1 MQSAIISTPFG
12 APPPPLMASGTAVR
26 DVGPSPTS
34 PTPRHPIRTCLFCVI
49 AALIFSAPLLCGL
62 GVASY
67 FRLSSPTQALRRS
80 VIDAVPGE
88 WDKRIAINVGG
99 FTLAL
104 VRFGSHFFQLPPEPK
119 AALGALRGAEV
130 GIYRL
135 ERPPSNRD
143 YSAALKIADKSMMR
157 QGWERIVGVAQPGQ
171 LVAVYMPRGLRAYR
185 RFNCC
190 VVVLNDQDLIVAS
203 GRGNVEP
210 LLDLARQQLSEHSL
224 AALAFTR
231 P

>member
-1 MQSAIISTPFG
+1 MQSAIISTHFG
-12 APPPPLMASGTAVR
+12 APPPLMASDAALRG
-26 DVGPSPTS
+26 VGPSPTS
-34 PTPRHPIRTCLFCVI
+34 PTPNHPIRTCLLCVI
-49 AALIFSAPLLCGL
+49 TALIFSGPLLFGL

-80 VIDAVPGE
+80 VMEAVPGE
-88 WDKRIAINVGG
+88 WDKRIGINVGG

-104 VRFGSHFFQLPPEPK
+104 VRFGSGFFQLPPEPK
-119 AALGALRGAEV
+119 AALDALRGADV
-130 GIYRL
+130 GLYRL
-135 ERPPSNRD
+135 ERPPSSRD
-143 YSAALKIADKSMMR
+143 YSAALTIADKSMMR
-157 QGWERIVGVAQPGQ
+157 QGWERIVGVAQRGQ
-171 LVAVYMPRGLRAYR
+171 LVAVYMPRGLRADR

-210 LLDLARQQLSEHSL
+210 LLDLARQRLPEHSL
-224 AALAFTR
+224 AALAFAR

>member
-1 MQSAIISTPFG
+1 MQSAIISTHLG
-12 APPPPLMASGTAVR
+12 APPLLMASGTALR
-26 DVGPSPTS
+26 GVGPSPTS
-34 PTPRHPIRTCLFCVI
+34 PTSRPFRVVLICVI
-49 AALIFSAPLLCGL
+49 AALIFSGPLLCGL

-80 VIDAVPGE
+80 VMEAVPGE
-88 WDKRIAINVGG
+88 WDKRIGVNVGG

-104 VRFGSHFFQLPPEPK
+104 ARFASHFFQMPPEPK
-119 AALGALRGAEV
+119 AALDALRGADV
-130 GIYRL
+130 GLYRL
-135 ERPPSNRD
+135 ERPPSSRD
-143 YSAALKIADKSMMR
+143 YSAVLKIADKSMLR
-157 QGWERIVGVAQPGQ
+157 RGWERIVGVAQRGQ
-171 LVAVYMPRGLRAYR
+171 LVAVYMPRGLRADR

-210 LLDLARQQLSEHSL
+210 LLDLARQQLPEHRLS
-224 AALAFTR
+224 ALAFAR